1 MKQICI
7 DILEHIRAHPGLS
20 IGKIGI
26 ELSGKWGSSY
36 TRMTTSELIHQGL
49 ILSDKSG
56 KRGYSLT
63 ISEMGIQALRSVNEA
78 VTA

>member
-1 MKQICI
+1 MKTICI
-7 DILEHIRAHPGLS
+7 DILEHVRAKPGLS

-49 ILSDKSG
+49 ILSDQSG
-56 KRGYSLT
+56 KRGFSLT
-63 ISEMGIQALRSVNEA
+63 ISEAGIQALRAVNA
-78 VTA
+78 TVMS